1 MNKRVNFKSTLGIF
15 LQGLGAMVAFVFS
28 MVIANLLFP
37 LSAEI
42 RSTPASGFL
51 SLPLAFLFNAFTNAL
66 VLVWAGR
73 RSSLKGLPL
82 FGQLLVLSF
91 GVQVFQTQIESGYFL
106 SAFPLLQ
113 NNFQVYVLILG
124 GLARSLL
131 FSLLVTWLVGGFSKQ
146 PRPQTAFTV
155 TAGTFVRQAA
165 WLPFV
170 YMLLYFLFGY
180 FVAWQVRELR
190 LFYGGSAELNG
201 FFEQW
206 GLTLMA
212 KPELPLFQYFRGV
225 MWILCLIPL
234 FRGFSGKRLE
244 LVILSSLALA
254 LLPTAQLAFAN
265 PLMPAAVSMG
275 HFWEVAISTGIFGA
289 VCAWFLPEDI
299 QPK

>member
-1 MNKRVNFKSTLGIF
+1 
-15 LQGLGAMVAFVFS
+15 
-28 MVIANLLFP
+28 
-37 LSAEI
+37 
-42 RSTPASGFL
+42 
-51 SLPLAFLFNAFTNAL
+51 
-66 VLVWAGR
+66 
-73 RSSLKGLPL
+73 
-82 FGQLLVLSF
+82 
-91 GVQVFQTQIESGYFL
+91 
-106 SAFPLLQ
+106 
-113 NNFQVYVLILG
+113 
-124 GLARSLL
+124 
-131 FSLLVTWLVGGFSKQ
+131 
-146 PRPQTAFTV
+146 
-155 TAGTFVRQAA
+155 
-165 WLPFV
+165 
-170 YMLLYFLFGY
+170 MLLYFLFGY

-265 PLMPAAVSMG
+265 PLMPAAVSLG